1 VHEDVFA
8 TVITDDKAEALLTV
22 EELNDAGAFADDLR
36 GHTVAAA
43 EAAATTAAAEAATAA
58 TAAVTTAAAAAVA
71 ATTAATAEAVT
82 AAEAAT
88 ITKAAAAA
96 VAAAATKFIA
106 AEAITLVAATSAAI
120 PTAPSIE
127 THALFVFPV
136 RPKSQLK
143 AKRRTKNAG
152 LPAQKLAP

>member
-1 VHEDVFA
+1 AAVA
-8 TVITDDKAEALLTV
+8 TATAAAESITAAETATILK
-22 EELNDAGAFADDLR
+22 
-36 GHTVAAA
+36 AAA
-43 EAAATTAAAEAATAA
+43 EAAATK
-58 TAAVTTAAAAAVA
+58 
-71 ATTAATAEAVT
+71 
-82 AAEAAT
+82 
-88 ITKAAAAA
+88 I
-96 VAAAATKFIA
+96 IA

-136 RPKSQLK
+136 RPKSQSK